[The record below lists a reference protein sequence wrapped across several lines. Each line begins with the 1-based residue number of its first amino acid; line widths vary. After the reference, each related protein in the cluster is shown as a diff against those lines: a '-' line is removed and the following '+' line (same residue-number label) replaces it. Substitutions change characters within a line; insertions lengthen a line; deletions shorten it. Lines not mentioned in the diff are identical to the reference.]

1 MSDRMPT
8 PTDELLTEGVMSRRV
23 AAWFVDALLIG
34 LLLAALWFVLFLF
47 GLLTLGLGFG
57 AFGILPL
64 VPFAYSVLT
73 LLTSASAT
81 PGQQLFGLTVRRDDD
96 LGPPTLLQAVVFT
109 LIYDLTLAFTGLLLL
124 VALFTVRHRTLHD
137 MASGLVVVRTRRL
150 HMLTPPP
157 PYGNMPYA

>member
-34 LLLAALWFVLFLF
+34 LLLAALWFILFLF

-150 HMLTPPP
+150 HMLTPPL